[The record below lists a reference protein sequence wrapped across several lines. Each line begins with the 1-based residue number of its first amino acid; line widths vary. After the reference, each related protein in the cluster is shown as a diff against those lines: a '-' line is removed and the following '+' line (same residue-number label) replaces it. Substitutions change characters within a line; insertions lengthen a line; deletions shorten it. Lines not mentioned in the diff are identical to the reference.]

1 MSNGDSLR
9 KHNPL
14 DWLGKRYL
22 AWTAY
27 GLILL
32 LSLLIQFAPHFFE
45 IAGAKPMLLIPA
57 VMCIAMYTGP
67 TGGLVAGAV
76 AGFAWDVFGEGILGL
91 HGLLLMLC
99 GTACG
104 LLTWLLIRN
113 NVLSATLLCG
123 GAALLI
129 TLLLWSV
136 TYVLFGK
143 EQPFTVLFYY
153 YLPDWLYTAA
163 VSPLMYYAVRFC
175 ARRVRRS

>member
-27 GLILL
+27 GLIVLL
-32 LSLLIQFAPHFFE
+32 CTLIQFTPHFLE
-45 IAGAKPMLLIPA
+45 IAGAKPMLLIAA
-57 VMCIAMYTGP
+57 VVCIAMYTGP
-67 TGGLVAGAV
+67 TGGLITGAV
-76 AGFAWDVFGEGILGL
+76 AGFVWDIFGGGLLGL

-113 NVLSATLLCG
+113 NVLSATLLCS
-123 GAALLI
+123 GAALVI
-129 TLLLWSV
+129 TLFLWGV

-143 EQPFTVLFYY
+143 EQPFTVLLVY
-153 YLPDWLYTAA
+153 YLPDWLYTA
-163 VSPLMYYAVRFC
+163 VLSPLIYYAVRFS
-175 ARRVRRS
+175 ARRLRRQ